1 MSEVVVKPVE
11 SSREQRQFLEL
22 PWMLHRQDPLW
33 IPPLRMNQA
42 ELTGFKKHPFY
53 DIARRQVFLATRDG
67 QPCGRILA
75 LVNDVHNQ
83 RYNEQRGFFGFFE
96 CIDDQQV
103 ANALFGAAR
112 DWLAAQGMTAIR
124 GPANPSLN
132 YECGLLIDGY
142 HSSPTFMMTY
152 NPPYYATLIEGYGFR
167 KVKDMYAFY
176 GHINMVDGL
185 DPKLAFI
192 VEEAKRR
199 FQIQLRSIDN
209 RRFDQDVHTFLD
221 LYNKSL
227 VGTWGFTP
235 MTAGEI
241 KHTAKAL
248 KMLIVPELT
257 SVAEIDGRPV
267 GASFGL
273 LDYNPR
279 IKKIDG
285 RLFPFG
291 FAKLLWNKR
300 GIKRFRALAT
310 NVLPEF
316 QRWGIGLVLLNKLL
330 PDALEWGIQ
339 EAEFS
344 WVLEDN
350 HLSRASL
357 ERGGA
362 KLDKTYRM
370 YDYEIG

>member
-22 PWMLHRQDPLW
+22 PWTLHRQDPLW
-33 IPPLRMNQA
+33 IPPLRTNQA

-53 DIARRQVFLATRDG
+53 DIAHRQVFLATRDG
-67 QPCGRILA
+67 RPCGRILA
-75 LVNDVHNQ
+75 LVNDVHNE
-83 RYNEQRGFFGFFE
+83 RYNERRGFFGFFE

-103 ANALFGAAR
+103 ANALFDAAR
-112 DWLAAQGMTAIR
+112 DWLVTQRMTAIR

-132 YECGLLIDGY
+132 YECGLLIEGY

-152 NPPYYATLIEGYGFR
+152 NPPYYAALIEGYGFQ

-199 FQIQLRSIDN
+199 FQIQLRSIDS

-279 IKKIDG
+279 IKQIDG

-362 KLDKTYRM
+362 KLDKTYRI
-370 YDYEIG
+370 YDYTIT